1 VYNQIKQAKREG
13 NGAGGKSIVKELLE
27 MAKTLIFGHK
37 NPDTDTITS
46 AIAYAELKSKLGAD
60 VEAVR
65 LGEVN
70 GETQFALNYFGIEA
84 PRLVEN
90 VADEVKDV
98 ILVDHNERQQ
108 SANDIDKVRIVEVI
122 DHHRVA
128 NFETAGPLYFR
139 AEPVG
144 CTATI
149 LNKLY
154 KENGV
159 AIRKEIA
166 GLMLSAI
173 ISDSLLF
180 KSPTCTEQD
189 VAAAR
194 ELAAIAG
201 VDADKYGLDMLKAG
215 ADLSDKTID
224 QLISIDAK
232 EFSMGSYK
240 VEIAQVNA
248 VDVNDVL
255 SRQAELEQALNGII
269 AAKGLDLFLLVVT
282 DILNNDSVG
291 LALGSKA
298 EGVEKAFNVKLENN
312 KALLKGVV
320 SRKSQIV
327 PPLTETLSA
336 M

>member
-1 VYNQIKQAKREG
+1 MEKA
-13 NGAGGKSIVKELLE
+13 
-27 MAKTLIFGHK
+27 LIFGHK
-37 NPDTDTITS
+37 NPDTDTICS
-46 AIAYAELKSKLGAD
+46 AIAYADLKTKLGQD

-70 GETQFALNYFGIEA
+70 GETQFALDQFKVAA
-84 PRLVEN
+84 PRLIKTAAN
-90 VADEVKDV
+90 EVNKV

-108 SANDIDKVRIVEVI
+108 SVSDIEDVTVVEVI
-122 DHHRVA
+122 DHHRIA
-128 NFETAGPLYFR
+128 NFETSQPLYFR

-159 AIRKEIA
+159 EISAPIA

-201 VDADKYGLDMLKAG
+201 VDADSYGLDMLKAG
-215 ADLSDKTID
+215 ADLSQKTIAE
-224 QLISIDAK
+224 LISLDAK
-232 EFSMGSYK
+232 EFAMGQAK

-248 VDVNDVL
+248 IDVNDVL
-255 SRQAELEQALNGII
+255 VKQPELEAAIEAII
-269 AAKGLDLFLLVVT
+269 SSKGLDLFVFVVT
-282 DILNNDSVG
+282 DILNNDSVA
-291 LALGSKA
+291 LAYGASTKA
-298 EGVEKAFNVKLENN
+298 VEKAYNVTLSDSR
-312 KALLKGVV
+312 ALLKGVV

-327 PPLTETLSA
+327 PVLTEAFNSL
-336 M
+336 

>member
-1 VYNQIKQAKREG
+1 MDQ
-13 NGAGGKSIVKELLE
+13 
-27 MAKTLIFGHK
+27 TLIFGHK
-37 NPDTDTITS
+37 NPDTDTICS
-46 AIAYAELKSKLGAD
+46 AIAYAELKKELGWK

-70 GETQFALNYFGIEA
+70 GETQFALDKFGVQA
-84 PRLVEN
+84 PRLIETAASEAKN
-90 VADEVKDV
+90 V

-108 SANDIDKVRIVEVI
+108 SVSDIDQVKVVEVI
-122 DHHRVA
+122 DHHRIA
-128 NFETAGPLYFR
+128 NFETAGPLYYR

-159 AIRKEIA
+159 KIRKEIA

-180 KSPTCTEQD
+180 KSPTCTDED

-194 ELAAIAG
+194 ELAEIAG
-201 VDADKYGLDMLKAG
+201 VNAEEYGLNMLKAG
-215 ADLSDKTID
+215 ADLSDKSIQ
-224 QLISIDAK
+224 QLISLDAK
-232 EFSMGSYK
+232 EFNMGNSK

-255 SRQAELEQALNGII
+255 SRQAELEDALNGII
-269 AAKGLDLFLLVVT
+269 ASKGLDLFLFVVT
-282 DILNNDSVG
+282 DILNNDSIG
-291 LALGSKA
+291 IALGAKKEA
-298 EGVEKAFNVKLENN
+298 VEKAYNVKLENN
-312 KALLKGVV
+312 KAVLKGVV

-327 PPLTETLSA
+327 PVLTDTFNQL
-336 M
+336 